1 MTTEDECRI
10 NTVRV
15 RTLASFIQ
23 GAAPWTDSCVD
34 GVESF
39 IPHGGGKRWFWGGEQ
54 CSASEVLVLLKDTL
68 QIKQAMGATCGHAGS
83 RHPITA
89 GPSTHTPS
97 FFQPA
102 GEPGFGLQISNY
114 PSLSCA
120 LYGPSFFFFFV
131 SVKLCLSCISQFA
144 LRANNLPG
152 QKYIHSSP
160 TSVSGPFN
168 WGSMTVWLPR
178 DNGSCV
184 PPNVNPEKCHT

>member
-34 GVESF
+34 GMESF
-39 IPHGGGKRWFWGGEQ
+39 IPHGGGKRWFWGGER

-97 FFQPA
+97 LFQPA

-120 LYGPSFFFFFV
+120 LYGPSFFFLFLWNFV
-131 SVKLCLSCISQFA
+131 YLVS
-144 LRANNLPG
+144 
-152 QKYIHSSP
+152 HSLLWERITFQAKSTFIP
-160 TSVSGPFN
+160 VQQA
-168 WGSMTVWLPR
+168 
-178 DNGSCV
+178 
-184 PPNVNPEKCHT
+184 